1 VRQEKLIKEKKKVQE
16 YKHSGEN
23 KHICILMVFLTLVA
37 LSSAAYSQLTLS
49 AELRPRT
56 ELRHGYR
63 TLAGE
68 DSRAAIFTSQ
78 RTRLGLLYHRDQYRL
93 GFSVQDVRVW
103 GDEAQLKD
111 VPSIA
116 AHELW
121 GEIDLTAN
129 LHLKVG
135 RQELVYDDHRL
146 LGNVNWT
153 QQARSHDAALLK
165 YRRDNWKLDVA
176 AAYNNEQEDLFRTA
190 YTANNYRALFF
201 AWVNHQSSEN
211 LKISALALADGFQGS
226 DPGVDE
232 TFYRY
237 TVGPHAQLIAQ
248 NVRLTGTFYYQFGT
262 DRTGRD
268 INAYM
273 YAIAVQYQQRQTSFN
288 AGVDFLSGTNAS
300 ETSEVKT
307 FNTLYA
313 TNHKFYGW
321 MDYFLNIPQDTKGGG
336 LRDLY
341 AGGKYQLSPKTSISA
356 TFHQFSLTADIA
368 NPLSPGVPV
377 DKNLGSEIDAL
388 FQYKFLPELN
398 IQAGFSMFFPENSL
412 EILKSG
418 SADAS
423 QYWGWL
429 MIRISP
435 EILNLSP
442 GQK

>member
-1 VRQEKLIKEKKKVQE
+1 MKMKESWRRGEDKGIGRWVIVMILI
-16 YKHSGEN
+16 
-23 KHICILMVFLTLVA
+23 A
-37 LSSAAYSQLTLS
+37 LSSTAFSQLKLN

-78 RTRLGLLYHRDQYRL
+78 RTRLSLLFNHEQYRL

-103 GDEAQLKD
+103 GDEAQLQD
-111 VPSIA
+111 NPSIA

-121 GEIDLTAN
+121 GEVDFSPN

-165 YRRDNWKLDVA
+165 YQRDNWKLHLA
-176 AAYNNEQEDLFRTA
+176 AAYNNEREDLFRTA
-190 YTANNYRALFF
+190 YTASNYRSLFF
-201 AWVNHQSSEN
+201 AWLHHQSGEN
-211 LKISALALADGFQGS
+211 FKISALVLADGFQGNDLS
-226 DPGVDE
+226 VDE
-232 TFYRY
+232 TIYRY
-237 TVGPHAQLIAQ
+237 TVGPHAQYFSGK
-248 NVRLTGTFYYQFGT
+248 VSFTGTYYYQFGS
-262 DRTGRD
+262 DRAGRD

-273 YAIAVQYQQRQTSFN
+273 YALSIQYQHRQASFT
-288 AGVDFLSGTNAS
+288 GGIDFLSGTDAAEAS
-300 ETSEVKT
+300 KVKT

-321 MDYFLNIPQDTKGGG
+321 MDYFLNIPVDTKGGG

-341 AGGKYQLSPKTSISA
+341 AGFQYKLSPKSILAA
-356 TFHQFSLTADIA
+356 TIHQFSLAADIA
-368 NPLSPGVPV
+368 NPLAPESLL
-377 DKNLGSEIDAL
+377 DKSLGTEIDAVFRYNL
-388 FQYKFLPELN
+388 MPDVGL
-398 IQAGFSMFFPENSL
+398 QAGLSLLFPDDSMAA
-412 EILKSG
+412 LKAG
-418 SADAS
+418 DQDAT

-429 MIRISP
+429 MIRIAP
-435 EILNLSP
+435 ELLKLALP
-442 GQK
+442 TP